1 MWRSAQATQRRCA
14 RAPQTTLR
22 GPAASRQAAHVAVLN
37 RVGGGVGGVLAR
49 FAGRRAAGALRF
61 AGGRARVVAPA
72 RVRTMLMCSD
82 LFTPRERLSLGLFFT
97 LLLFG
102 QYPAGIE
109 VL

>member
-1 MWRSAQATQRRCA
+1 MWRSAHATQRRCA

-37 RVGGGVGGVLAR
+37 RVGGGVAGTLAR

-72 RVRTMLMCSD
+72 RVRTIFLVS
-82 LFTPRERLSLGLFFT
+82 LSKPSCLR
-97 LLLFG
+97 
-102 QYPAGIE
+102 AE
-109 VL
+109 SVC